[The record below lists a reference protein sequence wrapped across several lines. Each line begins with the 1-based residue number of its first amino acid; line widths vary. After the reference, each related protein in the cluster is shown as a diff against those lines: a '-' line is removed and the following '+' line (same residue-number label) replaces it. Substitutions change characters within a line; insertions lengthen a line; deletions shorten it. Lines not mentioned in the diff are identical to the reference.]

1 MLVGG
6 LIKWSKLLTYQTGLF
21 GGGYL
26 LGRYYN
32 GMLEKPEMLK
42 VKDYLKKSLAKPVS
56 RLPTQLAKKRLAEA
70 LRLTSKALNVGA
82 DLLNQKPKKKK

>member
-26 LGRYYN
+26 LGRDYN
-32 GMLEKPEMLK
+32 GTLEKPEMLK
-42 VKDYLKKSLAKPVS
+42 VKDKNARMFWY
-56 RLPTQLAKKRLAEA
+56 
-70 LRLTSKALNVGA
+70 
-82 DLLNQKPKKKK
+82 DPKWEGYEK

>member
-26 LGRYYN
+26 LGRYIS
-32 GMLEKPEMLK
+32 GMQDKPEMLK
-42 VKDYLKKSLAKPVS
+42 VRDYLKKSLSNPVS
-56 RLPTQLAKKRLAEA
+56 RLPTQLAKKKLEEG